1 MSLCSTLGL
10 SVPRES
16 QPGVQQKDLEGGEGK
31 GKHLRWAFGEI
42 YSRVGERSPS
52 VPSWVS
58 TSLLVPHSCPVSS
71 LGTSHWEDDLL
82 WSVLYRELTQSHWWY
97 CQLPNIL
104 ESTLSSGCYF
114 PPHPRRVAQFRKID
128 KASCIFCLPIRVVPT
143 NHVCP
148 KILA

>member
-10 SVPRES
+10 SVPRGS

-104 ESTLSSGCYF
+104 RARCPVVATF
-114 PPHPRRVAQFRKID
+114 PPTPGESHNLGK
-128 KASCIFCLPIRVVPT
+128 LIRPPAYFAFLLGWYQLIMSVQ
-143 NHVCP
+143 
-148 KILA
+148 KS